1 MHLRF
6 MLFTVIALCVFA
18 FFPHLANAQTPVP
31 TPANSGREFF
41 TLGGRNDHVFVY
53 PEAQQGLAQGV
64 KDALAASF
72 AVFQPL
78 FGLKSGQTGQTPFQI
93 VVFFQGDP
101 AMQEPDMIARGG
113 ILPRRLALAL
123 MTDIYP
129 LEPILDESVCF
140 IELFNLYLTDTTHRG
155 GGIAHELTHCYAQ
168 HYNPNG
174 FGTDKTAIKWWSEGG
189 ADWLASLVYPSEFP
203 MLRHNNFR
211 YDRSTLIRQYTNLHF
226 WAWVAGPEGLGSSQ
240 AIVDYFMTM
249 PADTAQYPALLEGI
263 KPGTNPID
271 FHHNWILAL
280 FENRV
285 PFQPNMGLA
294 GTIYENASG
303 GIVRL
308 NGVRFAGDHAV
319 INGIK
324 VDPGSR
330 AVVTLSAARDHNYA
344 VSLKLGGRWQRLQDG
359 TQLDFC
365 PEGGKLDVLFSRA
378 NAPTAEDRAN
388 FVLTFTQ
395 DPNPSNPPCIPKTD
409 PTPVPSACITGAWV
423 VTAFPPSILGG
434 NEFQVDTS
442 EYVYFIHADGTYTGE
457 YDITATVPSDGSR
470 LDIDIPFEGT
480 YRVSAVADSPGM
492 YSVESFTMK
501 MLPGGTATM
510 RTGGGQTA
518 EIAEV
523 YYQAFQRM
531 GLDSWMPSGVINCYE
546 DEMTWKSGPEFDWS
560 LARLED

>member
-1 MHLRF
+1 MHSRF
-6 MLFTVIALCVFA
+6 MLFTVIALCLFA
-18 FFPHLANAQTPVP
+18 FVPHLADAQTPVP
-31 TPANSGREFF
+31 TPVNAGREFF

-64 KDALAASF
+64 KDALSASF
-72 AVFQPL
+72 AVYQPL
-78 FGLKSGQTGQTPFQI
+78 FGLKSGQTGQTPFQV
-93 VVFFQGDP
+93 VVFYQGDP
-101 AMQEPDMIARGG
+101 ARQEPDVIARGG
-113 ILPRRLALAL
+113 ILPKRSALVL

-140 IELFNLYLTDTTHRG
+140 IELFNLYLTDTAHRG
-155 GGIAHELTHCYAQ
+155 GGIAHELTHCYVQ

-174 FGTDKTAIKWWSEGG
+174 FGADKTAVQWWSEGG
-189 ADWLASLVYPSEFP
+189 GDWLASLVYPAEFP
-203 MLRHNNFR
+203 MRRHNNFR

-240 AIVDYFMTM
+240 AVVDYFMTM
-249 PADTAQYPALLEGI
+249 PADITQYPALLEGI

-303 GIVRL
+303 GSVRL

-330 AVVTLSAARDHNYA
+330 AVVTLSAAREHNYA

-378 NAPTAEDRAN
+378 NAPTEGDRAN

-409 PTPVPSACITGAWV
+409 PTPVPRACITGAWV
-423 VTAFPPSILGG
+423 VAEFPASMLGAEG
-434 NEFQVDTS
+434 IKVDTTGYIY
-442 EYVYFIHADGTYTGE
+442 EFKADGTYTGV
-457 YDITATVPSDGSR
+457 YGIFAQLPDAGGNITVN
-470 LDIDIPFEGT
+470 IPFVGT
-480 YRVSAVADSPGM
+480 YNISPMQGSPTIYAVHEFSM
-492 YSVESFTMK
+492 TMQ
-501 MLPGGTATM
+501 PGGSAIVTSRGGDTGDVTSAYYNVFRDTTAFLAD
-510 RTGGGQTA
+510 GELSCNAQTLEWVSSA
-518 EIAEV
+518 GFV
-523 YYQAFQRM
+523 F
-531 GLDSWMPSGVINCYE
+531 
-546 DEMTWKSGPEFDWS
+546 
-560 LARLED
+560 RLSRQP